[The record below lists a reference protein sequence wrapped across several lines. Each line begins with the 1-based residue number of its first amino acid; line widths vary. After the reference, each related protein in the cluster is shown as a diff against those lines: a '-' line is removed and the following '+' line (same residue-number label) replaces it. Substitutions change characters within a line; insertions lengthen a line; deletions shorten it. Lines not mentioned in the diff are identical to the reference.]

1 MSAESNKAAVRRLME
16 EGVNRGDD
24 AVIDQYVSPDFM
36 TREGESMSAAGAE
49 GFKELAAVF
58 RTAFPDGRFIIED
71 ILAEGDKVVT
81 WASFTG
87 THEGPLQ
94 GIPPTGR
101 RVKVKDI
108 DLYRLENGKI
118 VELWA
123 HFDQLSMLQQLGVM
137 GGAEEEQ

>member
-16 EGVNRGDD
+16 EGVNGGDD

-36 TREGESMSAAGAE
+36 TREGESMSAAGPE
-49 GFKELAAVF
+49 GFKDLAAVF